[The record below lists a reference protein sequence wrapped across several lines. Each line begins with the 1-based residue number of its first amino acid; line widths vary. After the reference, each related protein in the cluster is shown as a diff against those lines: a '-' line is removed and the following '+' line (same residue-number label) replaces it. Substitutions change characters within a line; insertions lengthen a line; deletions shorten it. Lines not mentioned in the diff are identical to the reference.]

1 MKLISLS
8 LCLCALVSGQTTTAE
23 LLEEKLISRIR
34 AYDASL
40 NGVLG
45 VAIIDL
51 QTSRILHHNGD
62 TVFPQASSIKIPIMM
77 EVFRAARAEN

>member
-51 QTSRILHHNGD
+51 QTSRIFSTTTERLFFRRQARSR
-62 TVFPQASSIKIPIMM
+62 FPS
-77 EVFRAARAEN
+77 